1 MNNKKQFKEMYY
13 KKKSKQILDYKIMR
27 RYKNGK
33 ILLGQNTKHGLCG
46 YDNNSDDYNRI
57 ILYPEGY
64 YLQHS
69 FCSAINLGNIWF
81 ENKEYKF
88 KGEY

>member
-1 MNNKKQFKEMYY
+1 
-13 KKKSKQILDYKIMR
+13 MR